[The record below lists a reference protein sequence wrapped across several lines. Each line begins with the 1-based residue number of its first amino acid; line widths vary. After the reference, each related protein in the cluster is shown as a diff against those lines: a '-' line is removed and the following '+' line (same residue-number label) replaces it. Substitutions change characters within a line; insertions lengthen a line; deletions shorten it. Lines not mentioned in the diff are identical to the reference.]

1 MMVLAK
7 FSINVV
13 VGMVDTWKIAQISYK
28 LPIIV
33 PSQKRTSAILEAAGI
48 EIWHVE
54 ILELPDAPMYSVA
67 FSKSCSAR
75 K

>member
-13 VGMVDTWKIAQISYK
+13 VGMIDTWKITQINEK

-33 PSQKRTSAILEAAGI
+33 QSHKRTLAILEAVGI
-48 EIWHVE
+48 AIWHIE